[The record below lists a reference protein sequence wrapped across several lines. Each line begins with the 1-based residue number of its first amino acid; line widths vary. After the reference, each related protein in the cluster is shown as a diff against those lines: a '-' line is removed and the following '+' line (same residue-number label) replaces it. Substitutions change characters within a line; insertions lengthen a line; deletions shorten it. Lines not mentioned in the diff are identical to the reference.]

1 MRLHFGSSFRRSL
14 LGQNLEMYSGPQTIM
29 PTSFLFTSESV
40 AAGHP
45 DKMCDNISDAILD
58 ACIRVDPGARVAVE
72 TFVKGLDEGS
82 HIVIGGEVTVNSDA
96 QIDYESIAR
105 ATAAEIGYVDH
116 AYGMNALDP
125 HSCLVQVLISQQS
138 GDISQGVTE
147 GEGMF
152 AAQGAGD
159 QGIMFG
165 YATNESERWE
175 ELQGAL
181 MPLPALLSQ
190 RLTRAMSDAH
200 TSGTLPWTRPDSKSQ
215 VTVNYA
221 GPGNPVS
228 VDTVVVAIQHDDLR
242 PRFGGDEAAE
252 QSFIQAE
259 IKDKII
265 RKVIPADLLTDDV
278 KIIVN
283 GTGRFEKGG
292 PHADAGLTGRK
303 IIVDTYGGMGRHGGG
318 AFSGKDP
325 SKVDRSAAYA
335 SRWAAKH
342 VVAAGL
348 AERCEIQL
356 AYAIGVAEPLS
367 VYVDTFGTNSIDES
381 VIADR
386 LTEAF
391 DFRPAAIIQSLGLLR
406 PIFAR
411 TSAGGHF
418 GRDADDDGGFSWE
431 QIDPARLAILRDD

>member
-1 MRLHFGSSFRRSL
+1 MG
-14 LGQNLEMYSGPQTIM
+14 
-29 PTSFLFTSESV
+29 TSFLFTSESV

-45 DKMCDNISDAILD
+45 DKLCDSISDAILD
-58 ACIRVDPGARVAVE
+58 ACIRVDPRARVAVE
-72 TFVKGLDEGS
+72 TFVKGLDDGS
-82 HIVIGGEVTVNSDA
+82 HIVIGGEVTVNSDHR
-96 QIDYESIAR
+96 IDYESIAR
-105 ATAAEIGYVDH
+105 TTAAEIGYIDH
-116 AYGMNALDP
+116 AYGMDALNP
-125 HSCLVQVLISQQS
+125 QSCQVQVLISQQS

-159 QGIMFG
+159 QGLMFG
-165 YATNESERWE
+165 YATNESEQWD

-190 RLTRAMSDAH
+190 RLTLAMSHAH

-221 GPGNPVS
+221 GPGTPVS
-228 VDTVVVAIQHDDLR
+228 VNTVVAAIQHDDLR

-252 QSFIQAE
+252 QAFIQDE
-259 IKDKII
+259 IEHKII
-265 RKVIPADLLTDDV
+265 RQVIPAGLLNADV

-367 VYVDTFGTNSIDES
+367 VYVDTFGTNSVDES
-381 VIADR
+381 LIVAR

-391 DFRPAAIIQSLGLLR
+391 DFRPAAIIQSLSLLR

-418 GRDADDDGGFSWE
+418 GRDAEEDGGFSWE
-431 QIDPARLAILRDD
+431 KIDPVRLAILRDD